1 MDFLKSAITSIAAKA
16 NSAFPYTSGEKLE
29 FRNDTIW
36 NIYHGTR
43 RSDNTPCTIFEFDI
57 NAQRSRLTLARN
69 ATKKL
74 RTLKFPGV
82 IKVLDTYESDNFI
95 YIAAEH
101 VVPLDVAIQN
111 REVLNDEV
119 IKWGL
124 YSIANTVKFI
134 NIDASSIHGN
144 IRRSS
149 IFITDSGEWK
159 LSGFEVL
166 TSTKDE
172 DPVIYTFGGLV
183 PEAGRYASPEV
194 AKSGWDILKK
204 QPHDLLDSWLFGALI
219 FEAFN
224 GIFTTSDQL
233 QSSMRKQIPPDL
245 FGPFKKLV
253 QQVPRQRASIKQFV
267 DVGRDSS
274 KSTPGSG
281 FFRTDMIALSESVD
295 NLSVQSEYERETF
308 LKELQRV
315 REKFPPSYLRL
326 KVLPELVKCFEFGGG
341 GPKVLSVMLDISQ
354 HMSPEEFQV
363 AVAPTIVKM
372 FSSPDRAIRIALLES
387 LPKFIESLPNKVVN
401 EKVFPDMLTG
411 FTDVAPAV
419 REQTVKA
426 VLVIISKLS
435 DRNINNDLLRHLA
448 KTQNDEQPG
457 IRTNT
462 TICLGKIAHNLGP
475 HTRSRVLITAFTRSL
490 RDPFVHARNAALM
503 ALAVTVDVFSPEDCS
518 NKLLPQICP
527 SLLDRE
533 KIIRTQA
540 HKTLEAYL
548 AKVYAHAAT
557 MPDAGSA
564 QPLNSAPASLAG
576 TPKPQESAAQ
586 TAGESSWAGW
596 AINGFTKR
604 LGVDD
609 EPQNHGVPSLTTSS
623 ERESTDSSLS
633 SANPT
638 KSVGNIVSPAL
649 SVTRPSSASSSLGF
663 GTTGGAAKFEPVEDD
678 DDFGWGGFDDDRS
691 SSTANGHN
699 VVPTEEDDWAAFDEP
714 TRSASTPARP
724 VAKAIPAVRTV
735 HVSSARS
742 PPTKT
747 TSTSRTIPGTMKPMV
762 TKSHSIAAHKEQKKK
777 ESLFADTGANDD
789 DGWGDG
795 W

>member
-16 NSAFPYTSGEKLE
+16 GSAFPYTPGDKVE

-74 RTLKFPGV
+74 RTLRFPGV
-82 IKVLDTYESDNFI
+82 IKVLDTYESDSVI
-95 YIAAEH
+95 YIATEH
-101 VVPLDVAIQN
+101 VVPLDVAIHN
-111 REVLNDEV
+111 REVLNNDV

-134 NIDASSIHGN
+134 NVDASSIHGN
-144 IRRSS
+144 IRQSS

-172 DPVIYTFGGLV
+172 EPVIYTFGGLV

-204 QPHDLLDSWLFGALI
+204 QPHHLLDSWLFGVLI
-219 FEAFN
+219 YECFN
-224 GIFTTSDQL
+224 GKVTTSDQL
-233 QSSMRKQIPPDL
+233 QSSMRKQIPPEL

-253 QQVPRQRASIKQFV
+253 QQVPRQRASVKQFI
-267 DVGRDSS
+267 DVGRDDS
-274 KSTPGSG
+274 KATPGGG
-281 FFRTDMIALSESVD
+281 FFRTDMIALSESID
-295 NLSVQSEYERETF
+295 NLSVQSDYEREVS

-315 REKFPPSYLRL
+315 RDKFPPSYLRL

-341 GPKVLSVMLDISQ
+341 GPKILAVMLDISQ
-354 HMSPEEFQV
+354 HMSPDECQI
-363 AVAPTIVKM
+363 AVVPTIIKM
-372 FSSPDRAIRIALLES
+372 FSSTDRAIRIALLES
-387 LPKFIESLPNKVVN
+387 LPKFIESLSSKVVN

-411 FTDVAPAV
+411 FTDIAPAV

-426 VLVIISKLS
+426 VLVVISKLN

-462 TICLGKIAHNLGP
+462 TICLGKIANNLGP

-503 ALAVTVDVFSPEDCS
+503 ALAATVDLFSAEDCC
-518 NKLLPQICP
+518 NKLLPEVCP

-533 KIIRTQA
+533 KLIRTQA
-540 HKTLEAYL
+540 HKTVEIYL
-548 AKVYAHAAT
+548 AKVNTHAAT

-564 QPLNSAPASLAG
+564 QPLNSAPASLSG
-576 TPKPQESAAQ
+576 TPKPHDNAAHNS
-586 TAGESSWAGW
+586 GEASWAGW

-609 EPQNHGVPSLTTSS
+609 EAQYHGVPSLTTSS
-623 ERESTDSSLS
+623 ERESTDSSIS
-633 SANPT
+633 SATAT
-638 KSVGNIVSPAL
+638 KSAGNILSPPS

-663 GTTGGAAKFEPVEDD
+663 ATTDVAVKFEPVDD
-678 DDFGWGGFDDDRS
+678 NDDFGWGGFDGDNDGFA
-691 SSTANGHN
+691 ANGHTAA
-699 VVPTEEDDWAAFDEP
+699 PTEEDDWAAFDEP
-714 TRSASTPARP
+714 VGRVSAPAKP
-724 VAKAIPAVRTV
+724 AAKATPAVRTGR
-735 HVSSARS
+735 VSSAQS

-747 TSTSRTIPGTMKPMV
+747 ASTSRTAPGAKKPTG
-762 TKSHSIAAHKEQKKK
+762 TKSHSIAAHKELKKK

-789 DGWGDG
+789 DGW
-795 W
+795 